1 LDVEKCER
9 KSLKNIGEKKCS
21 MTFHQLKKNN
31 LDIDE
36 LSFRES
42 CFSITMRSHDYTWN
56 FLYPTTFEYSAAVI
70 MSLKLQE
77 LMVYWEILMR
87 TLETLRLVLIRLET
101 LSVSIFLVV
110 FQAY

>member
-1 LDVEKCER
+1 VHFSLKFYFFIFQSLDVEKCER

-21 MTFHQLKKNN
+21 MTFHPLKKNN

-70 MSLKLQE
+70 VSLKLKDKNVWNAVQ
-77 LMVYWEILMR
+77 I
-87 TLETLRLVLIRLET
+87 
-101 LSVSIFLVV
+101 V
-110 FQAY
+110 FFKFFCLK